1 MVDKSDF
8 NRAFQEAFFGFKGDL
23 QSVKDKDFTPKGTAV
38 IFSGEVDGKK
48 NARRAEAYIQKH
60 GGTIIDNTQ
69 GGQYLGQYHRYKFFG
84 DERALELY
92 NDQNFADHIWD
103 AGSGKLADSVKGEVR
118 TFVVG
123 AEGNRIARRTEL
135 PKILKNPEVTNINGV
150 DRGRFLEFQEKK
162 RAELKDMGATSR
174 QAKRISHNEAYR
186 AIALAEI
193 RQDLKSARA
202 NNNEEL
208 RDDAHKRWGK
218 LKEQWK
224 GEQKVKEFVP
234 REEMLKRAAQS
245 KARYE
250 ERMRAKEEEQKKA
263 DQKKE
268 RTQEQTTENKEQ
280 KGVRIE
286 LFAGENTQAKKVLNA
301 QTAKAEINAALENKG
316 VGKINGTDKSRFEA
330 IRDRAEQKAVEQ
342 GSSPDVAKG
351 VALNKLYGVMARYE
365 QMKDRARVYEK
376 PTKKE
381 ADAHMHRANDLN
393 DKIIETRKQNAALTG
408 QSYTG
413 LQPKSEEHKQA
424 FVSHGSYALRS
435 RAKLALVRADLE
447 NEGKYEDEKERIE
460 KNIAK
465 NKTIDLKPFEQER
478 SQQNDQSEQY
488 GMGHG
493 VTLAHLDNAATQYA
507 QHMAQAQKEGEQEQS
522 NTKSFGGHELSM

>member
-1 MVDKSDF
+1 MTDKYSDLSLQHVLDTKEERYDKL
-8 NRAFQEAFFGFKGDL
+8 RALAKGA
-23 QSVKDKDFTPKGTAV
+23 GY
-38 IFSGEVDGKK
+38 GHREVDLFVEKVQRHQDTRSFQGDDGRTIWYNKAYK
-48 NARRAEAYIQKH
+48 LVGVNNAQQPAQSTVYYARHTDREFGRLSKIEAERIGIRKDNLEIQ
-60 GGTIIDNTQ
+60 
-69 GGQYLGQYHRYKFFG
+69 
-84 DERALELY
+84 
-92 NDQNFADHIWD
+92 
-103 AGSGKLADSVKGEVR
+103 
-118 TFVVG
+118 G
-123 AEGNRIARRTEL
+123 AIQDNRIDVQRDQKRQGIQTEE
-135 PKILKNPEVTNINGV
+135 PK
-150 DRGRFLEFQEKK
+150 Q
-162 RAELKDMGATSR
+162 
-174 QAKRISHNEAYR
+174 Q
-186 AIALAEI
+186 
-193 RQDLKSARA
+193 
-202 NNNEEL
+202 
-208 RDDAHKRWGK
+208 
-218 LKEQWK
+218 KESQT
-224 GEQKVKEFVP
+224 QKVFNDKGH
-234 REEMLKRAAQS
+234 
-245 KARYE
+245 
-250 ERMRAKEEEQKKA
+250 
-263 DQKKE
+263 
-268 RTQEQTTENKEQ
+268 TQEQTTENKEQ

-301 QTAKAEINAALENKG
+301 QTAKAEINTALENKG
-316 VGKINGTDKSRFEA
+316 IGKINGTDKARFEA
-330 IRDRAEQKAVEQ
+330 IRDRAEQKAIDQ